1 MFAFLSLL
9 FVLLVIYFFTTI
21 RGTTEGFDPLGNPP
35 EHKVLIPSSKIP
47 VSVPPAN
54 ATKEANVK
62 AHELPGQLPVA
73 PYGQIAAMS
82 PLPYQDTSL
91 IKANRHQMVSLLEML
106 KGFLAYEA
114 QSISERS
121 DPSIQLPLSTAR
133 SDFHLL
139 QSEVDVL
146 NRNPGIQ
153 PNVTLMQLNEMISN
167 MEFLKRAARLA
178 GSAGAIQG
186 PIDEF
191 TKEGFESMQDSPA
204 NSVVPATLSDLQD
217 FTGRIQGEILRLSAS
232 GTTDPIMNSRVNALT
247 KMKAD
252 IATIIE
258 QVQKGI
264 MTELEIPIMKSD
276 IDKSLPILGKPSE
289 PLPQIIKEAQL
300 PAGLAN
306 MLPSNIQKDPDTT
319 KQIGSLMDKYAQQ
332 FVNGL
337 SASFNISY
345 SPPSS
350 KKGTGDLLKDE
361 RKRSS
366 KSTVDKTGF
375 PSSADLNNAGG
386 NPMMKGAGPSMN
398 TDLLAPTPQDAGRG
412 PSHFDWKERSR
423 QIEDQIK
430 KRGLKESDYGIM
442 KRGTKV
448 SEDFSWKGYARMI
461 CTRLQATMD
470 PALPETCGCPPMDW
484 KGWRIAK

>member
-21 RGTTEGFDPLGNPP
+21 NGTNEGFDPLGNPP

-47 VSVPPAN
+47 VSIPPAN

-91 IKANRHQMVSLLEML
+91 IKANRQQMVSLLEML
-106 KGFLAYEA
+106 KGFLAFEA
-114 QSISERS
+114 QSISEKS
-121 DPSIQLPLSTAR
+121 DPSIQLPLSTLR

-139 QSEVDVL
+139 QSEVEVL

-153 PNVTLMQLNEMISN
+153 PNITLAQLNEMTSN
-167 MEFLKRAARLA
+167 MQFLKRAAHLA

-191 TKEGFESMQDSPA
+191 TKEGFQSMQDSPA
-204 NSVVPATLSDLQD
+204 NSVVPATLSDLQE

-232 GTTDPIMNSRVNALT
+232 GTTDPIMNARVNALT

-252 IATIIE
+252 VVTIID

-264 MTELEIPIMKSD
+264 MMEVEIPIMKSD

-289 PLPQIIKEAQL
+289 PLPQLIKAAEL

-306 MLPSNIQKDPDTT
+306 MLPSNVQKDPETT
-319 KQIGSLMDKYAQQ
+319 KQIGTLMDKYAQQ

-345 SPPSS
+345 SPPSH
-350 KKGTGDLLKDE
+350 GTGDLLTQE
-361 RKRSS
+361 RKRASN
-366 KSTVDKTGF
+366 STVDQSGF
-375 PSSADLNNAGG
+375 PSSADLKNAAG
-386 NPMMKGAGPSMN
+386 NPMMKHAGPNMN

-412 PSHFDWKERSR
+412 PSHFDWKERSK
-423 QIEDQIK
+423 QIESQVK

-442 KRGTKV
+442 EKGTKV
-448 SEDFSWKGYARMI
+448 SDDFSWKGYARMI

>member
-21 RGTTEGFDPLGNPP
+21 NGTKEGFDPVVP
-35 EHKVLIPSSKIP
+35 EHKILIPSSKIP
-47 VSVPPAN
+47 VSIPPAN
-54 ATKEANVK
+54 ATKQPNVK

-73 PYGQIAAMS
+73 PYGQVAAMS

-91 IKANRHQMVSLLEML
+91 IKANRQQMISLLEML
-106 KGFLAYEA
+106 KGFLAFEA
-114 QSISERS
+114 QSISEKS
-121 DPSIQLPLSTAR
+121 DPSIQLPLSTLR

-139 QSEVDVL
+139 QSEVEVL

-153 PNVTLMQLNEMISN
+153 PNITLSQLTEMNSN
-167 MEFLKRAARLA
+167 MQFLKRAAHLA

-186 PIDEF
+186 PINEF
-191 TKEGFESMQDSPA
+191 TKEGFQSMQDSPA

-232 GTTDPIMNSRVNALT
+232 GTTDPIMNARVNALT

-252 IATIIE
+252 VTTIID

-264 MTELEIPIMKSD
+264 MMELEIPIMKSD
-276 IDKSLPILGKPSE
+276 IDKSLPILGRPSE
-289 PLPQIIKEAQL
+289 PLPQLIQAAQL

-306 MLPSNIQKDPDTT
+306 MLPSNIQKDPETT
-319 KQIGSLMDKYAQQ
+319 KEINSLMDKYGQQ

-345 SPPSS
+345 APPAH
-350 KKGTGDLLKDE
+350 GTGDLLAQE
-361 RKRSS
+361 HNRSS
-366 KSTVDKTGF
+366 KSTIDQSGF
-375 PSSADLNNAGG
+375 PSSADLQNTCGD
-386 NPMMKGAGPSMN
+386 PMMKHAGSRMN

-412 PSHFDWKERSR
+412 PSHFDWKERSK
-423 QIEDQIK
+423 QIESQVK
-430 KRGLKESDYGIM
+430 KRGLKLSDYGIM
-442 KRGTKV
+442 EKGTKV
-448 SEDFSWKGYARMI
+448 SDDFSWKGYARMI
-461 CTRLQATMD
+461 CSRLQATMD

>member
-21 RGTTEGFDPLGNPP
+21 HGTKEGFDPMGNPP
-35 EHKVLIPSSKIP
+35 EHKILIPSTKIP
-47 VSVPPAN
+47 VSIPPAN
-54 ATKEANVK
+54 ATKEPNVK

-91 IKANRHQMVSLLEML
+91 IKANRQQMISLLEML
-106 KGFLAYEA
+106 KGFLAFEA

-121 DPSIQLPLSTAR
+121 DPSIQLPLSTLR
-133 SDFHLL
+133 GDFHLL
-139 QSEVDVL
+139 QSQVEVL

-153 PNVTLMQLNEMISN
+153 PTITLSHLNDMTSN
-167 MEFLKRAARLA
+167 MQFLKRAAHLA

-186 PIDEF
+186 PIYEF
-191 TKEGFESMQDSPA
+191 TKEAFQCMQDSPA
-204 NSVVPATLSDLQD
+204 NSIVPASLSDLQE

-232 GTTDPIMNSRVNALT
+232 GTTDPIMNARVNALT
-247 KMKAD
+247 KMKSD
-252 IATIIE
+252 VNTIID
-258 QVQKGI
+258 QVEKGI
-264 MTELEIPIMKSD
+264 MLEVEIPIMRSD

-289 PLPQIIKEAQL
+289 PLPQIIKAAEL

-306 MLPSNIQKDPDTT
+306 MLPSNIQKDPETT
-319 KQIGSLMDKYAQQ
+319 RQIGSLMDKYAQQ

-345 SPPSS
+345 SPPAH
-350 KKGTGDLLKDE
+350 GTGDLLTQE
-361 RKRSS
+361 RKRASN
-366 KSTVDKTGF
+366 STVDQSGF
-375 PSSADLNNAGG
+375 PSSADLKNAAG
-386 NPMMKGAGPSMN
+386 NPMMKHAGPSMN

-412 PSHFDWKERSR
+412 PSHFDWKERSK
-423 QIEDQIK
+423 QIESQVK
-430 KRGLKESDYGIM
+430 KRGLKLSDYGIM
-442 KRGTKV
+442 EPNTKV
-448 SEDFSWKGYARMI
+448 SDDFSWKGYARMI